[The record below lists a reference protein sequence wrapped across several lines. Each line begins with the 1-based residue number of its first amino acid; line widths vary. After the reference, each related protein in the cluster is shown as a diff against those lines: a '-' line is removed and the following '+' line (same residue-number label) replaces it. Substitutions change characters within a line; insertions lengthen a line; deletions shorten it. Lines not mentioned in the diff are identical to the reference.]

1 MKRLWRRKTTRGR
14 ENRRLAPSARPP
26 RSYWYRGLMI
36 FTIVLPVGLG
46 LGWSALTRYAEQ
58 HPYFTVQEIV
68 VEENLGF
75 SQDDVQEW
83 SGVKVGMSMWE
94 VDPKQVENRLLAH
107 SWVQAAQVRRDFP
120 QRLHIAVSTRRP
132 LAVVLHD
139 GLLYLDETGVCF
151 TKSEQKLSV
160 DLPYISG
167 LSGVPL
173 DAPSTRSA
181 LDGVLRLLSLSRLW
195 QEPLSEIH
203 WDAQKGFTL
212 FLEQRR
218 VTVRLGWETAPEK
231 FAQIGVVLAEWPKE
245 APAAVFDA
253 RFADQIVV
261 RPYAGEG
268 SSRDRA
274 LSRSL

>member
-1 MKRLWRRKTTRGR
+1 MKRLWKWKAPRWR
-14 ENRRLAPSARPP
+14 ENRRRTPSARPLRP
-26 RSYWYRGLMI
+26 YWYVSLVVL
-36 FTIVLPVGLG
+36 TIVFPVGLS
-46 LGWSALTRYAEQ
+46 LGWSVLTRYAEH
-58 HPYFTVQEIV
+58 HPYFTVREIV
-68 VEENLGF
+68 VAENAGLSPEELR
-75 SQDDVQEW
+75 EW
-83 SGVKVGMSMWE
+83 GGVKVGMSMWE
-94 VDPKQVENRLLAH
+94 VDPKQVESRLLAQ
-107 SWVQAAQVRRDFP
+107 SWVQSAQVRRDFP
-120 QRLHIAVSTRRP
+120 QRLHVAVSARRP

-139 GLLYLDETGVCF
+139 GPVYLDETGVCF
-151 TKSEQKLSV
+151 TKSEHKPSV
-160 DLPYISG
+160 DLPYVSG

-195 QEPLSEIH
+195 PEPLSEIH

-218 VTVRLGWETAPEK
+218 VTVRIGWETAPEK
-231 FAQIGVVLAEWPKE
+231 FTQIGTVLAEWPKD

-268 SSRDRA
+268 SSQGRA
-274 LSRSL
+274 LSRPL